1 MRKAVYALVLA
12 LFFAVMSTPTARA
25 ALCNANLER
34 VVKLHVP
41 VHDNL

>member
-1 MRKAVYALVLA
+1 MRKAVYALSACIVFCGDEHA
-12 LFFAVMSTPTARA
+12 RGRA